1 MGILTCI
8 RYHNTLFEQS
18 RAHSRTSTQQPGMD
32 VKVSDAQSEIFLET
46 MHIRP
51 VEVQDEWFNLLLAQ
65 LWDALLTGWLSDYV
79 RAWIETFTANLGI
92 ITEVVDFGTRPLQV
106 RRIDGKKRTTFDKAS
121 FSAKHPNDWI
131 YDLDLHLELYCHEL
145 NIRLVYPIAGF
156 RIPIYIDRLQ
166 ISGLFLSPLNYL
178 LSFATYLFS
187 PRCPLVAWWPFV
199 RISF

>member
-1 MGILTCI
+1 
-8 RYHNTLFEQS
+8 
-18 RAHSRTSTQQPGMD
+18 MD

-131 YDLDLHLELYCHEL
+131 YDLDD
-145 NIRLVYPIAGF
+145 G
-156 RIPIYIDRLQ
+156 
-166 ISGLFLSPLNYL
+166 
-178 LSFATYLFS
+178 
-187 PRCPLVAWWPFV
+187 
-199 RISF
+199 